1 MKGLLKFCVWV
12 AILVIGTIVTLHL
25 TSCNEFGSHKKVKTE
40 NDSVMIVK
48 ALDKLS
54 NPEFETVE
62 DISKYR
68 QRMVNDRFD
77 DSIFASLPEETF
89 INVATVVH
97 NRDNVLTKSAIVK
110 EYLHGE
116 DVYNNLPV
124 TKPIEVSSMCTESI
138 DTVKDTIING
148 KHFKL
153 IKEGHTH
160 VR

>member
-1 MKGLLKFCVWV
+1 MKRFLKFFMWV
-12 AILVIGTIVTLHL
+12 AILVVGTIVTLHL
-25 TSCNEFGSHKKVKTE
+25 TSCNESGSHKKVKTE
-40 NDSVMIVK
+40 NDLVMIVK

-110 EYLHGE
+110 EYLHRE

-124 TKPIEVSSMCTESI
+124 TKPIEVSSMCTESV

>member
-1 MKGLLKFCVWV
+1 
-12 AILVIGTIVTLHL
+12 
-25 TSCNEFGSHKKVKTE
+25 
-40 NDSVMIVK
+40 
-48 ALDKLS
+48 
-54 NPEFETVE
+54 
-62 DISKYR
+62 
-68 QRMVNDRFD
+68 MVNDRFD

-124 TKPIEVSSMCTESI
+124 TKPIEVSSMCTESV

>member
-1 MKGLLKFCVWV
+1 MKRSLKFFMGV
-12 AILVIGTIVTLHL
+12 AILVVGTIVTMNQ
-25 TSCNEFGSHKKVKTE
+25 TSCNEFESHKKVKTE

-124 TKPIEVSSMCTESI
+124 TKPIEVSSMCTESV

>member
-1 MKGLLKFCVWV
+1 MKRFLKFFMWV
-12 AILVIGTIVTLHL
+12 AILVIGTVVTLHL
-25 TSCNEFGSHKKVKTE
+25 TSCNESRSHKEIKAE

-116 DVYNNLPV
+116 DVYNNLPI
-124 TKPIEVSSMCTESI
+124 TKPIEVSSMCTETV
-138 DTVKDTIING
+138 DTVKDTIIDG